1 MPYPQAMRERAIAA
15 HLEQGIK
22 KTEIC
27 KIFKIQRCT
36 LDQWLSIYEKEGR
49 THAKEKYQKGHSHH
63 VQDTEAFRQFLEET
77 PFNTIHDLL
86 IPFEQRFGR
95 KIRYEALRRWVH
107 RLGLTHKKEPD
118 VCRR

>member
-27 KIFKIQRCT
+27 KIFNIQRCT
-36 LDQWLSIYEKEGR
+36 LDQWPGIYEKEGR
-49 THAKEKYQKGHSHH
+49 THAKEKYQKGHGHH
-63 VQDTEAFRQFLEET
+63 VQDIEAFRQFLEET

-95 KIRYEALRRWVH
+95 KIRYGALRRWV
-107 RLGLTHKKEPD
+107 RRPGLTHKK
-118 VCRR
+118 RA